1 MEQWE
6 MEKAE
11 MTKEIEFL
19 RNAMANL
26 AKQSEE
32 RDREVK
38 RLKEENKRLKEES
51 KQVAQENIHA
61 NIDIDAL
68 EDKLDAAKT
77 FVSKLA
83 QSFLEMYI
91 DDI

>member
-51 KQVAQENIHA
+51 KQVAQENIHV

-68 EDKLDAAKT
+68 EDKLEGAKT
-77 FVSKLA
+77 LVGKMA
-83 QSFLEMYI
+83 EWFLEAYI
-91 DDI
+91 ADC